1 MTLIDGMQGTLGVL
15 KGSFGGPP
23 TTGSGNVGSRSFVN
37 KDKAAFQN
45 NGEFFRQLRNNDVGA
60 TTRHR
65 RVCFIDEVSRLTPQG
80 LVTSTAFRPPTTAKE
95 KSLLYYTS
103 QEYAFFAL
111 EDYYWQVEMIQCQ
124 SKGFGWEDCMVYE
137 GDYGHQIHNEEET
150 GGGSRLH
157 KVKRIMNCN
166 PDNVLE

>member
-103 QEYAFFAL
+103 QDYDLFAL
-111 EDYYWQVEMIQCQ
+111 EKYEDYYWQVEMIQCQ

-137 GDYGHQIHNEEET
+137 GDYGHQIHNEEKC
-150 GGGSRLH
+150 GGRISTLH
-157 KVKRIMNCN
+157 RVKTCHE
-166 PDNVLE
+166 LQL